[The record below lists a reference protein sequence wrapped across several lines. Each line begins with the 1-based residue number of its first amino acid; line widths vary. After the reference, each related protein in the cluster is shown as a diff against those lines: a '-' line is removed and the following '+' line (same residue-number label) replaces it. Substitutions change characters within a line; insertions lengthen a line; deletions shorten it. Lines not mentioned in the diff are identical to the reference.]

1 MIVSGIIGT
10 ISTDEVLTVV
20 PVKLVS
26 SGTVFVSDEVMIVS
40 SVVASILMD
49 SKLLASA
56 PPTSRS
62 RFFLLRKKVRRC
74 QPLCVFESVK
84 CCKRG
89 KMGRE
94 KSPGLKILW
103 VWTIGTAA
111 ILVASVVRT
120 RMHDMETMMNQ
131 EQAPKQNQN
140 VAASRSVLTDET
152 VLPESDREIAKE
164 LK

>member
-1 MIVSGIIGT
+1 MQC
-10 ISTDEVLTVV
+10 L
-20 PVKLVS
+20 
-26 SGTVFVSDEVMIVS
+26 
-40 SVVASILMD
+40 
-49 SKLLASA
+49 
-56 PPTSRS
+56 
-62 RFFLLRKKVRRC
+62 
-74 QPLCVFESVK
+74 
-84 CCKRG
+84 

-131 EQAPKQNQN
+131 EQSPKQNQN
-140 VAASRSVLTDET
+140 ITATHPVLTDET

>member
-1 MIVSGIIGT
+1 
-10 ISTDEVLTVV
+10 
-20 PVKLVS
+20 
-26 SGTVFVSDEVMIVS
+26 
-40 SVVASILMD
+40 
-49 SKLLASA
+49 
-56 PPTSRS
+56 
-62 RFFLLRKKVRRC
+62 
-74 QPLCVFESVK
+74 
-84 CCKRG
+84 
-89 KMGRE
+89 MGRE

-140 VAASRSVLTDET
+140 ITAGHSVLTDET

>member
-1 MIVSGIIGT
+1 
-10 ISTDEVLTVV
+10 
-20 PVKLVS
+20 
-26 SGTVFVSDEVMIVS
+26 
-40 SVVASILMD
+40 
-49 SKLLASA
+49 
-56 PPTSRS
+56 
-62 RFFLLRKKVRRC
+62 
-74 QPLCVFESVK
+74 
-84 CCKRG
+84 
-89 KMGRE
+89 MGRE

-131 EQAPKQNQN
+131 EQAPPKQNQN
-140 VAASRSVLTDET
+140 VAASHSVVTDET

>member
-49 SKLLASA
+49 S
-56 PPTSRS
+56 
-62 RFFLLRKKVRRC
+62 
-74 QPLCVFESVK
+74 K